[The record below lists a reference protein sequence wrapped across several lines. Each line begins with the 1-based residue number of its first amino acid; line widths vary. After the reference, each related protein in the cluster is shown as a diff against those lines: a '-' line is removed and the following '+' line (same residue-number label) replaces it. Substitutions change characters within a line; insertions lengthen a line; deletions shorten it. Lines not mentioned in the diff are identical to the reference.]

1 MPWDNILIKECKGVY
16 SPRED
21 SYLLADATG
30 KHARGKTLDMGCGSG
45 IQGITAAKKGC
56 EVTFADIS
64 EDALSCAQENCEA
77 NGIKGTFIL
86 TDLFAKLPGKFD
98 TIIFNPPY
106 VPTAAL
112 KRLKKNDPTTDGGVM
127 GREVIKRFLSDYK
140 KFLAEGGKVLMLES
154 SHNLYGSDMKKLGAE
169 IVGRHKEFF
178 EELVVLS
185 FS

>member
-1 MPWDNILIKECKGVY
+1 MSREKILIKECKGVY
-16 SPRED
+16 APRED
-21 SYLLADATG
+21 SYLLAEATG

-45 IQGITAAKKGC
+45 IQGITAAKNGSD
-56 EVTFADIS
+56 VTFADIS
-64 EDALSCAQENCEA
+64 EAALSCAEENCGA

-86 TDLFAKLPGKFD
+86 TDLFAKVSGKFD

-127 GREVIKRFLSDYK
+127 GREVIKRFLADYR
-140 KFLAEGGKVLMLES
+140 KFLAAGGKVLMLES
-154 SHNLYGSDMKKLGAE
+154 SHNLYGSDMKKLAAE

-178 EELVVLS
+178 EALVVLS